1 MYIESHTN
9 VSPNFNSKK
18 LEPPFYKDVLDVF
31 EDRVAG
37 WLIMPAK
44 KLLDIPHCSIAAV
57 ALATNYIE
65 GIEIYISGNDSKG
78 KSQEFF
84 RRGFKAIFTGAC
96 SEEVLDAIAN
106 AIYESL
112 RCGFSHDGMS
122 RNRIYFSTAR
132 KEAFTV
138 TWPKKNGEF
147 VINGKLESAVINPTS
162 FVESIELHFKQYIK
176 KLRSKNS
183 TEAKDAFLKAINLK
197 WQLEEETPLIAMTEK
212 EFYNKS

>member
-1 MYIESHTN
+1 M

-31 EDRVAG
+31 EDKIAG

-65 GIEIYISGNDSKG
+65 GIEIYISGSDSKG
-78 KSQEFF
+78 QSQEFF
-84 RRGFKAIFTGAC
+84 RRGFKRIFAAEAL
-96 SEEVLDAIAN
+96 SENMLVVVAN

-112 RCGFSHDGMS
+112 RCGFSHDGMF
-122 RNRIYFSTAR
+122 RNRIVFDNAR
-132 KEAFTV
+132 KEAITI
-138 TWPKKNGEF
+138 TWPMKNGEF
-147 VINGKLESAVINPTS
+147 DPNGKLESAVINPAR
-162 FVESIELHFKQYIK
+162 FVDCIELHFKQYIK
-176 KLRSKNS
+176 ELRSKNS
-183 TEAKDAFLKAINLK
+183 TEPKDKFLEAIKLK
-197 WQLEEETPLIAMTEK
+197 WQLEESAPIIAMTEK

>member
-1 MYIESHTN
+1 MYVEKHIM

-65 GIEIYISGNDSKG
+65 GIEIYMSGSDSKS
-78 KSQEFF
+78 KSQQFF
-84 RRGFKAIFTGAC
+84 IRGFKRIFTGAF
-96 SEEVLDAIAN
+96 SEELLDAIAN
-106 AIYESL
+106 AIYQSL

-122 RNRIYFSTAR
+122 RNRIYFNTAR
-132 KEAFTV
+132 NEALTI

-147 VINGKLESAVINPTS
+147 DPSGKLESVVINPAR
-162 FVESIELHFKQYIK
+162 FVDCIELHFKQYIK
-176 KLRSKNS
+176 ELRSKNS
-183 TEAKDAFLKAINLK
+183 TGAKDAFLKAINLK
-197 WQLEEETPLIAMTEK
+197 WQLEEEAPLIAMT
-212 EFYNKS
+212 